1 MSLWLNW
8 RRDCA
13 REESG
18 RGGGI
23 GGKVKSKKLKVE
35 GLGKMKEGK
44 RREMKKIK

>member
-1 MSLWLNW
+1 M
-8 RRDCA
+8 

-23 GGKVKSKKLKVE
+23 GGKGKSKKLKVE

>member
-8 RRDCA
+8 RRDCV

-23 GGKVKSKKLKVE
+23 GGKVKGKKIKVE

-44 RREMKKIK
+44 RKKMKKIK

>member
-1 MSLWLNW
+1 M
-8 RRDCA
+8 

-23 GGKVKSKKLKVE
+23 GGKVKGKKLKVE

-44 RREMKKIK
+44 RKKMNRMR

>member
-35 GLGKMKEGK
+35 GLGNMLQPVEGRQK
-44 RREMKKIK
+44 V